1 MIFSQDREGCFLLS
15 AHLKLNKSRVFLGL
29 PFIQPGGVKTTI
41 SITWVGETKV
51 FEWVRR
57 RRRWRWKTNGE
68 RIENCTLIIELHGLR
83 DETSFYE
90 GILSIFYFPIE
101 TAWEKQRVP
110 RIITI
115 IKEYLM
121 QSSRHDYR
129 HGRWMIFCVSAKAK
143 GGFESCRKSAID
155 GRPEATNEGWQKR
168 QRKTCRA
175 VNESKH
181 DVDYSQKM
189 DGRTD
194 SVSQRLRTKLTRSSH
209 VRHLIQVNMLYA
221 FA

>member
-41 SITWVGETKV
+41 SITWVGET
-51 FEWVRR
+51 
-57 RRRWRWKTNGE
+57 
-68 RIENCTLIIELHGLR
+68 
-83 DETSFYE
+83 
-90 GILSIFYFPIE
+90 
-101 TAWEKQRVP
+101 
-110 RIITI
+110 
-115 IKEYLM
+115 
-121 QSSRHDYR
+121 
-129 HGRWMIFCVSAKAK
+129 KAK